1 MELVHKDFKIAPIN
15 IFKNLKENM
24 NITIKGMEDIK
35 NNTYNT
41 KIKYNI

>member
-24 NITIKGMEDIK
+24 NITMKGMEDVK
-35 NNTYNT
+35 NNTMT
-41 KIKYNI
+41 QK